1 MPSYCNDSVEL
12 TIIYPVFLYLL
23 FDYLYVCIQLGNN
36 PMGPVGAVAIVTA
49 IHNDRSVL
57 KKLDMVVS
65 AMFK

>member
-1 MPSYCNDSVEL
+1 
-12 TIIYPVFLYLL
+12 
-23 FDYLYVCIQLGNN
+23 
-36 PMGPVGAVAIVTA
+36 MGPVGAVAIVTA